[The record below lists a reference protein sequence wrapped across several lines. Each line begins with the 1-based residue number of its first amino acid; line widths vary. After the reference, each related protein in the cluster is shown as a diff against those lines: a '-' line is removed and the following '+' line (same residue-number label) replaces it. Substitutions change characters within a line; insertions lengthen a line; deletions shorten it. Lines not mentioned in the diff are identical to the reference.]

1 MATQLRKRYLEAISV
16 SSASLSLSNITKF
29 YYSYIK
35 DNIDKVR
42 GQLDRNGYF
51 LLKNKVST
59 GDSSYSTRDVYISTY
74 FCDVSREDDCARMLC
89 QKYHSDVNVRDTGGF
104 FVPST
109 NELVVLV
116 KIYDLDNIEKS
127 IKKADIRSTIEHEL
141 THAFDHTN
149 KNARLSNQNNTPG
162 IGESFLSTCAYL
174 GCATRSEI
182 GELLSS
188 DLFNLGSTS
197 KCVYAI
203 SIILYKLFTL
213 TEFNAHQM
221 SDLEETH
228 KVDFKKSAN
237 VKKALM
243 KDIRTDTNITKE
255 MLSRSIMVTPDEC
268 PQLWT
273 IVGRVLNYMGYTV
286 NSESPTA
293 VYKFFKT
300 KSEQL
305 FNKFYQKKLRNQ
317 VKYIVS
323 LKEKDNIKNNLIKCI
338 KQNKMRI
345 GISFW
350 FSPTGSAD
358 SYLCRIKSSG
368 DHISLIVNH
377 KEQKIVGN
385 ADAIYK
391 RALDARDSKSKAAF
405 DFAIDNLVDIIVQSL
420 ERAFNNIS
428 YDPVYDITI
437 PQDEEQTYQAN
448 KRANRFAD
456 LDWD

>member
-1 MATQLRKRYLEAISV
+1 MATHLRKRYLEAISV

-29 YYSYIK
+29 YFSYIK
-35 DNIDKVR
+35 ENTDKVR

-59 GDSSYSTRDVYISTY
+59 GDSGSNTRDIYISTY
-74 FCDVSREDDCARMLC
+74 FIDVDREDDCNRMLQ
-89 QKYHSDVNVRDTGGF
+89 QKYHGDVDVHNTGGF

-116 KIYDLDNIEKS
+116 KVHDLDNIEKS

-141 THAFDHTN
+141 THAFDHTSKDDRLAKQ
-149 KNARLSNQNNTPG
+149 KNNPG
-162 IGESFLSTCAYL
+162 VGESFLSTCAYL
-174 GCATRSEI
+174 GCANRSEI
-182 GELLSS
+182 GELLAN
-188 DLFNLGSTS
+188 DFFTLGSTS
-197 KCVYAI
+197 RCVNAI
-203 SIILYKLFTL
+203 SIVLYKLFTL

-228 KVDFKKSAN
+228 KVDLKKSAN

-243 KDIRTDTNITKE
+243 KDIKADVNITRE
-255 MLSRSIMVTPDEC
+255 MLSRAVSVTPDEC

-293 VYKFFKT
+293 VYKFFVT
-300 KSEQL
+300 RSGQL
-305 FNKFYQKKLRNQ
+305 FNKFYQKKLKNQ
-317 VKYIVS
+317 IKYIIS
-323 LKEKDNIKNNLIKCI
+323 LKEKANIKNNLIKCI
-338 KQNKMRI
+338 KRNKMKL

-350 FSPTGSAD
+350 FSPTGSSD
-358 SYLCRIKSSG
+358 SYLCRIKAI
-368 DHISLIVNH
+368 DDTISLTVNH
-377 KEQKIVGN
+377 KTQKIVGN

-391 RALDARDSKSKAAF
+391 RALDSRNSGNDSAF

-420 ERAFNNIS
+420 ERSFNDIS
-428 YDPVYDITI
+428 YDPVYDITV
-437 PQDEEQTYQAN
+437 PQDEEQAYQSN
-448 KRANRFAD
+448 KISSRFAD